1 MNENAKD
8 VPYIVFESA
17 MAREE
22 RHNKRLIIALVCA
35 IIAILATNLAWLW
48 VWNSYEFVGEDSSQY
63 ETVTVDSDRGGNAN
77 YIGNDG
83 DINNGTNSSE
93 ESYDQEDQLP

>member
-1 MNENAKD
+1 MDDKVKD

-22 RHNKRLIIALVCA
+22 RHCKRLTIALV
-35 IIAILATNLAWLW
+35 IAVIAMLLSNLAWLW
-48 VWNSYEFVGEDSSQY
+48 VWNSYEFVGENSSQY
-63 ETVTVDSDRGGNAN
+63 ESVAVDSDGGNAN

-83 DINNGTNSSE
+83 DISNGTNSSE
-93 ESYDQEDQLP
+93 EGDN